1 MQHPK
6 LEVVTEVAAGLTD
19 TSILWTFALLWGAKA
34 VVEATTQGTAI
45 VRSILHR
52 LIGRIGGVRSRNADI
67 SCICNLPLQMRQ
79 RLCYPQHS
87 EQVWL
92 LYSYRC
98 QEQQHSEQVWF
109 LYSYRSH
116 EHPGFELTI
125 MRAPQATLCPKSCDR
140 GGPKKDV
147 DVNICDATIFLG
159 EAIGESERI
168 SPEDPKMDARFR
180 PTGVQ

>member
-98 QEQQHSEQVWF
+98 HEQQH
-109 LYSYRSH
+109 LNRC
-116 EHPGFELTI
+116 GFC
-125 MRAPQATLCPKSCDR
+125 TLI
-140 GGPKKDV
+140 GV
-147 DVNICDATIFLG
+147 MNILDLN
-159 EAIGESERI
+159 SQ
-168 SPEDPKMDARFR
+168 S
-180 PTGVQ
+180 

>member
-92 LYSYRC
+92 LYSYR
-98 QEQQHSEQVWF
+98 
-109 LYSYRSH
+109 SH
-116 EHPGFELTI
+116 KHPGFELTI

-168 SPEDPKMDARFR
+168 SPEDPKMDAQFR